1 MSKVHMQIIFS
12 NPYSFNLHVCC
23 ASAKL
28 KLDFMWTL
36 RRKRAQAYHLKG
48 ENTMTENERILYDE
62 LLMKSWIE
70 QPGKSISTKK
80 LKDVMIAEIRLNII
94 RMNNPDE
101 FISQSDNRIR
111 AHRSNCYSSTYT
123 LLSFMMYNLHLLTN
137 EEFEYFT
144 AKLNQA
150 YYDEIKRG

>member
-1 MSKVHMQIIFS
+1 
-12 NPYSFNLHVCC
+12 
-23 ASAKL
+23 
-28 KLDFMWTL
+28 
-36 RRKRAQAYHLKG
+36 
-48 ENTMTENERILYDE
+48 MTENERILYDE

-137 EEFEYFT
+137 EEFEYFI
-144 AKLNQA
+144 AKLDQA